1 MSKLSGLGRALSLLS
16 VAFGGMGRDYP
27 KYILESQGERLVLP
41 VTPDNYNLTNG
52 QDNKVINI
60 TQVGE
65 ALLFGNP
72 KLRTLSFSGFFPARD
87 YPFTVGDRKS
97 PDACVALLTKW
108 MEAKAPIR
116 VIITDSPINLMM
128 GLMSFPYKKKD
139 PTGDIYFDASFT
151 EYKDLNTQ
159 AAGNDKPLDES
170 TGLKNRPDAAIKP
183 KTATLF
189 SRGADVLD
197 AAKKAYG
204 DYNHYERIIQSNDL
218 KNLAINN
225 LSQLRK
231 LKV

>member
-1 MSKLSGLGRALSLLS
+1 MLTNAIGDNAGATSLTVTGNTFIVREEADIDKIAHHYTVCLIRLKAITGGFKVSKLSGLGRALSLLS

-41 VTPDNYNLTNG
+41 VTPDNYSLTNG

-151 EYKDLNTQ
+151 EYKDL
-159 AAGNDKPLDES
+159 KYS
-170 TGLKNRPDAAIKP
+170 S
-183 KTATLF
+183 
-189 SRGADVLD
+189 SR
-197 AAKKAYG
+197 K
-204 DYNHYERIIQSNDL
+204 
-218 KNLAINN
+218 
-225 LSQLRK
+225 
-231 LKV
+231 